1 MRGQKKMR
9 LRNYILTLL
18 TLSTL
23 TIYGQQIKKCDETI
37 YHSISKN
44 IGKLTQKEITDFLLT
59 FGQECRNNVEFSEW
73 SNELLFKILDKQTEL
88 TLKTIEKEEKRIDK
102 EIILED
108 LEEPISYTPD
118 FKKLITKIEGIKM
131 NDSLK
136 KEIIKRLKT
145 ADEKD

>member
-1 MRGQKKMR
+1 MR
-9 LRNYILTLL
+9 LKNYILTLL

-23 TIYGQQIKKCDETI
+23 TIYGQQTKKCDEANF
-37 YHSISKN
+37 HSISEN
-44 IGKLTQKEITDFLLT
+44 IGKLTQKEIADFLLT
-59 FGQECRNNVEFSEW
+59 FGHECRSNVEFSEW

-88 TLKTIEKEEKRIDK
+88 TLKTIEKEEKRIEK
-102 EIILED
+102 VIILED

-118 FKKLITKIEGIKM
+118 FKKLITKIEGIKI

-136 KEIIKRLKT
+136 KEIIERLKT